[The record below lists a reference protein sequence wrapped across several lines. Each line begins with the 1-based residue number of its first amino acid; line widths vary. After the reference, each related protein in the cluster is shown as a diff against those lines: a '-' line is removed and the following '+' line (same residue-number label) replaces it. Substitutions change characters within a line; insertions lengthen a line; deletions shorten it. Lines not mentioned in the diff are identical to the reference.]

1 MVTKVKLLEA
11 VKLLNEAGLS
21 KIKTVAIKEEDM
33 KDAFM
38 SAIDA
43 LIAEDRIDEA
53 PKKVKAVYN
62 QYVEEENGEVE
73 EVPEVEEE
81 VKEEKPKA
89 KKESAKKKEKPVE
102 EEVKDVAVYDD
113 QQEITLENCPDDYET
128 LKEQSKKLVVSSA
141 MSFMLLGQRLAKI
154 RDKELY
160 KEDGYSNFK
169 QFIDAELSIGKSH
182 VYNAIDLVTYFG
194 VQSIGNQQLNP
205 STLIQALPL
214 LKANDEVLSKADKKE
229 VKSTILKEAKTKSE
243 REMKNIVKDLKVKY
257 GMAEEKKEVNKMD
270 AAFARLMSVIPD
282 ERSASDVKKIQK
294 YIKKLED
301 LIG

>member
-33 KDAFM
+33 KEAFM

-43 LIAEDRIDEA
+43 LLEEGRIDEA

>member
-1 MVTKVKLLEA
+1 MVTKTKLLEA

-21 KIKTVAIKEEDM
+21 KIKTVAIKEVDM
-33 KDAFM
+33 KEAFM

-43 LIAEDRIDEA
+43 LIEDDRIDEA
-53 PKKVKAVYN
+53 PKKAKEVYN
-62 QYVEEENGEVE
+62 QYVEEEESSQE
-73 EVPEVEEE
+73 EPEVKEE

-102 EEVKDVAVYDD
+102 EEVKDVAVYNE
-113 QQEITLENCPDDYET
+113 QQDITLENCPDDYET
-128 LKEQSKKLVVSSA
+128 LKEQAKKLVVSSA

-154 RDKELY
+154 RDEELY

-194 VQSIGNQQLNP
+194 VQSIGTQQLNP

-243 REMKNIVKDLKVKY
+243 REMKNVVKDLKVKF
-257 GMAEEKKEVNKMD
+257 GLIEEKKEVNKMD
-270 AAFARLMSVIPD
+270 AAFARLMSVIP
-282 ERSASDVKKIQK
+282 EAITASDAKKIQK

-301 LIG
+301 LIA